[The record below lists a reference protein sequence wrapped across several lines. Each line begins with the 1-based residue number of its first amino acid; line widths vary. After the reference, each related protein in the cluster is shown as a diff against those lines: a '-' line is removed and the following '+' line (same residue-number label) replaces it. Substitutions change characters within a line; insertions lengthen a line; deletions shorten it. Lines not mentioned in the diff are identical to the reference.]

1 LGNGETAPTASSHRI
16 RQSLTRLRDQFQFFD
31 PDNDDDD
38 DDSRVMSLFGEVD
51 ESTQNTRHE
60 PRRSQPQQPPSH
72 PLVGRIGTIATVRH
86 THERTV
92 TNSTGGSSSVWG
104 DYEASPE
111 LVFTAVGT
119 GRFKILSCVSDR
131 DDLFCVTELVE
142 ASVPRPPWSN
152 RLLPV
157 RYDACD
163 SFSDETLTTTNGTV
177 VRPRSNKMPRQANRV
192 AWNLSLLTPLPYS
205 VYQKTLPWS
214 LVDKIATALR
224 THSGA
229 SGNPNTNLPSLGDDS
244 IITNR
249 SKLEPRA
256 FSYWMANN
264 APFSENEKLKLL
276 KMDSVLERLLY
287 IWKAVH
293 KLITANNN
301 TLVCCNRCG
310 VPLSRVSEIFCVK
323 GAEGTTSA
331 YVNGHGCIHQITTLR
346 TVIREDSRIAFVD
359 SPSTEN
365 TYFPGYSWWISCCS
379 RCGSMLGWKFQKVTN
394 QTRRGN
400 NNNDDDDTDDTEEEL
415 TDDEDDDDEIEGNT
429 RRNKTVVD
437 PDTPERPPFFYG
449 FMSSNVKTRHSFHRF
464 EQP

>member
-1 LGNGETAPTASSHRI
+1 MIRYLGRQIQKCRTDPVAQPEVLLGILPYEPQPPPPPEPQQRREPMARRSTRRQRFSLGNGETAPTASSYRI
-16 RQSLTRLRDQFQFFD
+16 RQSLTRLRDQFQYFD
-31 PDNDDDD
+31 PDDDNDDDD
-38 DDSRVMSLFGEVD
+38 DDNRILSLFGETD
-51 ESTQNTRHE
+51 ESTQNNRPE

-92 TNSTGGSSSVWG
+92 TNFASGSSSVWG

-142 ASVPRPPWSN
+142 AKIPRPPWSN

-163 SFSDETLTTTNGTV
+163 SFSDESLTTTEGTA
-177 VRPRSNKMPRQANRV
+177 VRSRSNKMPRQANRV

-249 SKLEPRA
+249 SKLERA
-256 FSYWMANN
+256 YLFLVANH
-264 APFSENEKLKLL
+264 PTRKR
-276 KMDSVLERLLY
+276 RL
-287 IWKAVH
+287 
-293 KLITANNN
+293 
-301 TLVCCNRCG
+301 
-310 VPLSRVSEIFCVK
+310 
-323 GAEGTTSA
+323 
-331 YVNGHGCIHQITTLR
+331 
-346 TVIREDSRIAFVD
+346 
-359 SPSTEN
+359 
-365 TYFPGYSWWISCCS
+365 
-379 RCGSMLGWKFQKVTN
+379 
-394 QTRRGN
+394 
-400 NNNDDDDTDDTEEEL
+400 
-415 TDDEDDDDEIEGNT
+415 
-429 RRNKTVVD
+429 
-437 PDTPERPPFFYG
+437 
-449 FMSSNVKTRHSFHRF
+449 
-464 EQP
+464 